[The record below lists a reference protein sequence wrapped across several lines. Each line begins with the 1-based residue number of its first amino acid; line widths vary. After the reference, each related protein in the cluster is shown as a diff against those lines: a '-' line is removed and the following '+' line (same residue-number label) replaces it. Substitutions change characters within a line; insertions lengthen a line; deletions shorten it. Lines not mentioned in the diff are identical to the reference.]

1 MEVNLKRRACFTEI
15 GYGKLETDMQAEFEK
30 AAKIACERDAPVTI
44 TLNITV
50 MPPKE
55 QNIGQVKYDI
65 NTKLPKRQSISYDA
79 EFDRSVVIA
88 TASRDLGTIQQ
99 SLYFDDEPTT
109 QTQEK
114 EVNNG

>member
-1 MEVNLKRRACFTEI
+1 MEVNLKRKACFTEI
-15 GYGKLETDMQAEFEK
+15 GHGKLESDMQAEYEK

-44 TLNITV
+44 TLNIKV
-50 MPPKE
+50 MPPQE
-55 QNIGQVKYDI
+55 QNIGQVMYDI

-88 TASRDLGTIQQ
+88 TTARDLGTIQQ

-109 QTQEK
+109 QTKEK
-114 EVNNG
+114 EVKHG